1 MGPSAPADRLLRT
14 TLWLTAPLN
23 LLVAYSF
30 AIPDGALGELLQL
43 PQGGDAF
50 YRLLAATLVGL
61 FGLVYLWLA
70 LQPQPDRA
78 LVLVGASGKTL
89 AALCAIALYFA
100 DSLAGVP
107 ALFMSG
113 DLLLAGIW
121 FYWLARQVPQHPRG

>member
-23 LLVAYSF
+23 LLVAF
-30 AIPDGALGELLQL
+30 AFAFPGSAFAQLLQL

-50 YRLLAATLVGL
+50 YRLLAASLVGL

-70 LQPQPDRA
+70 LQPRPDRG
-78 LVLVGASGKTL
+78 LVLVGACGKTL
-89 AALCAIALYFA
+89 AALCAIALYLA
-100 DSLAGVP
+100 DGLAAVP